1 MSYDRITQ
9 ASKLCIGAKR
19 TAKLIE
25 LGMTSEVFIAKDA
38 DPRVTIKIV
47 NICKK
52 MGFNVTY
59 VDSMKQLGKACRIAV
74 GTAVAAI
81 VNEQG

>member
-9 ASKLCIGAKR
+9 AGKLCIGAKQ

-25 LGMTSEVFIAKDA
+25 LGMANEVFIAKDA
-38 DPRVTIKIV
+38 DPRVTLKIT
-47 NICKK
+47 NLCKK
-52 MGFNVTY
+52 TGMNVTY

-74 GTAVAAI
+74 GAAVAAI
-81 VNEQG
+81 VNE

>member
-1 MSYDRITQ
+1 MSYDRIIQ
-9 ASKLCIGAKR
+9 AGKLCIGAKQ

-25 LGMTSEVFIAKDA
+25 LGMASEVFVAKDA
-38 DPRVTIKIV
+38 DPRVTIKIL
-47 NICKK
+47 NLCKK
-52 MGFNVTY
+52 TGMNVTY

-81 VNEQG
+81 VNE